1 MLIVIFAD
9 IKGTKSTSNCCA
21 KSTRHVF
28 AIARRKLT
36 QLLRNW
42 RLFAFELLL
51 PVFQVYLLLS
61 AIGGDPHN
69 LKIAVRTHSLFAN
82 GF

>member
-1 MLIVIFAD
+1 MQ
-9 IKGTKSTSNCCA
+9 
-21 KSTRHVF
+21 HVF

-51 PVFQVYLLLS
+51 PVFQVFLLLS

-69 LKIAVRTHSLFAN
+69 LKIAVRDELLATSGLTRVIFYV
-82 GF
+82 